1 MKVVLDT
8 NVLVSGLLSPHGPP
22 GGILRMV
29 AAGRLTPCLDA
40 RILAEYREVLSRAT
54 FGFRQDRVDEL
65 LAQIGTEGESVVAE
79 PLRQRLKDTGDEPF
93 LEVALATKAEC
104 LVTGNLRHY
113 PASLREG
120 VKVISPAEFL
130 EFLRHRQ

>member
-1 MKVVLDT
+1 VKVVLDT